1 MERWQILEVRQFVEI
16 VIWLLQ
22 YEQLEMPKEQ
32 SHYQLSDEKKPSI
45 DLMIVCGWFESC
57 MNVSIYPR

>member
-45 DLMIVCGWFESC
+45 DLTRK
-57 MNVSIYPR
+57 PK